1 MSRPMT
7 DRERIRQAVL
17 AHTFAEIDDHV
28 ECMCGRVT
36 DDPAGHVADAIIK
49 ALT

>member
-1 MSRPMT
+1 MSRH
-7 DRERIRQAVL
+7 ERIRQAVL

-28 ECMCGRVT
+28 ECMCGLVT
-36 DDPAGHVADAIIK
+36 DDPAGHVADVIIK